1 MSQAFV
7 KDSDDMWLNEVAPTV
22 HALTVFLT
30 RENNGIQV
38 YLIKTTIEHGDEI
51 FWMSNGL
58 TYRKNGK
65 NKWEVIQPVG

>member
-7 KDSDDMWLNEVAPTV
+7 KDSDDMWLNEVSPTV

-38 YLIKTTIEHGDEI
+38 YQLRTTVENGDEI

-58 TYRKNGK
+58 RYRKNAR
-65 NKWEVIQPVG
+65 NEWEVAADTK